1 MGALNKVLVNY
12 LQKSRPPSRV
22 TGTEALEGHSQ
33 LQVRSQGPLRTPCI
47 RGTPSP
53 LLSLSL
59 QWRLQEAERPHQF
72 SKARMKGIF
81 TAAGMLI
88 SFGTEITTP
97 SLIRSRELLLHLLGR
112 RAGGWEGVGGERAV
126 VLRLSPAHCPLGC
139 CRLLLSHGAAHSR
152 LPSRST
158 STKVKSTTWMLQ
170 RRTLTRH
177 R

>member
-53 LLSLSL
+53 LLSLSP

-112 RAGGWEGVGGERAV
+112 RAGGWEEFGQAGACSSRRFEQWLAASSSFSLCVFPGGGSEK
-126 VLRLSPAHCPLGC
+126 LDEFLGTSCSPG
-139 CRLLLSHGAAHSR
+139 
-152 LPSRST
+152 
-158 STKVKSTTWMLQ
+158 K
-170 RRTLTRH
+170 
-177 R
+177 